1 MCDRGLCRTSCN
13 SLQFLTSCDRH
24 TCLFMVIRTTC
35 NPNIFQSRRTYGQ
48 SRYDFR
54 ADSTSQ
60 AMSSDHKP
68 CIYSFCALTLRNGGV
83 KPAPTPKLKPGIS
96 FFTDGALQ
104 PCSNGGSVRV
114 YLGHETSVLHDCKSR
129 VFPEWLCL
137 LASTSLIC
145 VSFFLRLVGL
155 VLVMLRVRRWRIV
168 SRGLAKLLGSASST
182 TSRPQ
187 ISDVSAFNFIGLEV

>member
-1 MCDRGLCRTSCN
+1 MCDRGLWRTSCN

-24 TCLFMVIRTTC
+24 TCLFMIIRTTC

-48 SRYDFR
+48 SRYNFR
-54 ADSTSQ
+54 ADSMSQ

-114 YLGHETSVLHDCKSR
+114 YLGHETSALH
-129 VFPEWLCL
+129 
-137 LASTSLIC
+137 ASASLIC
-145 VSFFLRLVGL
+145 VSFFLRLVSL
-155 VLVMLRVRRWRIV
+155 VLVMLCVRRWRIV
-168 SRGLAKLLGSASST
+168 SRGLVKPLGSASST

-187 ISDVSAFNFIGLEV
+187 VSEVSASNFMGPEV